1 MNNNVGT
8 QIKRLALF
16 CLILGVLIAC
26 VVAFWFM
33 DLWIDTERSWYIFLA
48 LFSLI
53 VLVFLSYL
61 VFIIVYSWG
70 LVVVNVER
78 IKTKVYGET
87 RDIDDFPVLKKITS
101 KKEDAPKE
109 DSPKKN
115 KPTPVDVQ
123 GLLNNLYSLKL
134 LMVAE
139 YSKALDLFISVK
151 GKNKEVKEQELLI
164 FNSELLKL
172 KKEYDD
178 KKVSESF
185 FNTKRSYLVK
195 KYLEV

>member
-70 LVVVNVER
+70 SVVVNVER

-101 KKEDAPKE
+101 KKEDIPKE
-109 DSPKKN
+109 DAPKKN

-151 GKNKEVKEQELLI
+151 GKNKEVKEQELLV